1 MRMKATTIV
10 LAAGLG
16 IGAGTAAAAPAAA
29 AGDKA
34 TKANAQTFLSK
45 VAQANLAEVEL
56 GKLAAEKAES
66 ADIKQYGQKMVDDHG
81 KANKE
86 VHALADPKG
95 LTLPTYVD
103 AAHKAAKARL
113 EKLSGEAFD
122 RAFISQMVRDH
133 QAAVALFRTQARSGK
148 DPEVKAFAEKM
159 LPDLEG
165 HLKMA
170 MDLSRQQRAAS
181 R

>member
-1 MRMKATTIV
+1 MRMNATTIV
-10 LAAGLG
+10 LTAGLG
-16 IGAGTAAAAPAAA
+16 MWAGTAAATPETA

-34 TKANAQTFLSK
+34 TKVNAQTFLSK

-66 ADIKQYGQKMVDDHG
+66 AEIKQYGQKMVDDHG

-86 VHALADPKG
+86 VQTLADQKG
-95 LTLPTYVD
+95 VTLPTYVD
-103 AAHKAAKARL
+103 AAHKAAQARL
-113 EKLSGEAFD
+113 EKLSGAAFD
-122 RAFISQMVRDH
+122 RAFMSQMVRDH

-148 DPEVKAFAEKM
+148 DPDVKAFAEKM

-170 MDLSRQQRAAS
+170 LDLSRQQRAAS